1 MISFPAILTSQTPLA
16 ESLSGKI
23 GGSRAII
30 ETTASPRTP
39 DGEFDADYFAVQY
52 VYKTGYDPKCF
63 VSFVQRIWGSGSAA
77 NAKISRT
84 FSSYPPLE
92 ERLHALQNEI
102 SEILPLRDGATV
114 STSEFDAF
122 LERLRAQKS
131 EGQKRPT
138 LRTPSHAIPNLP

>member
-1 MISFPAILTSQTPLA
+1 
-16 ESLSGKI
+16 
-23 GGSRAII
+23 
-30 ETTASPRTP
+30 
-39 DGEFDADYFAVQY
+39 
-52 VYKTGYDPKCF
+52 
-63 VSFVQRIWGSGSAA
+63 
-77 NAKISRT
+77 
-84 FSSYPPLE
+84 LE

-138 LRTPSHAIPNLP
+138 LRTPTHAIPNLP

>member
-1 MISFPAILTSQTPLA
+1 MQLATIPFVMSGPVGSSSNSIPMAVPLTQL
-16 ESLSGKI
+16 KF
-23 GGSRAII
+23 R
-30 ETTASPRTP
+30 P
-39 DGEFDADYFAVQY
+39 DGKFDANYFAVQY

-138 LRTPSHAIPNLP
+138 LRTPIHAIPNLP